1 MNLSPP
7 CGGENRVCFVHEQMP
22 RAQGTLSVMTPSATT
37 FPLRAL
43 LAGAALL
50 LLPHSPGERSTT
62 FATAAAQ
69 APDTA
74 EKDAF
79 QAAKDLG
86 TADAWN
92 AFLANYPKG
101 FHADL
106 ARAYL
111 KKLDAPKPV
120 APAAAL
126 NSARELSCGDAS
138 KLRSQEAK
146 AAAKIRFVNESEA
159 TLVIQW
165 IGYQGG
171 LEEFG
176 VLQPGADMV
185 LDTFLT
191 HPWIAAY
198 EEGSCRQAFLPV
210 AGESVARLRPE
221 SEISK
226 APVPKEPTQKSAPQR
241 ETVKPS
247 KPSKPSKATVERRAR
262 ASCIEMGMAYING
275 KCAPKTKAGRDKAA
289 KNKTKA
295 CPAGMYRNP
304 NGQCQPN
311 ETGG

>member
-1 MNLSPP
+1 
-7 CGGENRVCFVHEQMP
+7 MP
-22 RAQGTLSVMTPSATT
+22 RSAKS
-37 FPLRAL
+37 FPLRAM

-50 LLPHSPGERSTT
+50 LTPQVPGDRSMT
-62 FATAAAQ
+62 FFAPASAQ
-69 APDTA
+69 APDAA

-111 KKLDAPKPV
+111 KKVDAPKP
-120 APAAAL
+120 ASPAAAL
-126 NSARELSCGDAS
+126 NSAREVSCADAR

-146 AAAKIRFVNESEA
+146 QAAKIRFVNEFAA

-165 IGYQGG
+165 VGYQGG
-171 LEEFG
+171 LEEYG

-185 LDTFLT
+185 LDTFVT

-198 EEGSCRQAFLPV
+198 EEGSCRQAFLPT
-210 AGESVARLRPE
+210 AGELVARLRPE

-226 APVPKEPTQKSAPQR
+226 AAAPNEATHEPAPQR
-241 ETVKPS
+241 QTVKPS

>member
-1 MNLSPP
+1 M
-7 CGGENRVCFVHEQMP
+7 
-22 RAQGTLSVMTPSATT
+22 TLFAKTS
-37 FPLRAL
+37 PLRVL
-43 LAGAALL
+43 LAGAGLV
-50 LLPHSPGERSTT
+50 LLPQVPGDRALT
-62 FATAAAQ
+62 FFAPTSAQAEEAAA
-69 APDTA
+69 PDAA

-111 KKLDAPKPV
+111 KKVDAPKP
-120 APAAAL
+120 ASPAAAV
-126 NSARELSCGDAS
+126 NSARELSCSDAA

-146 AAAKIRFVNESEA
+146 QAAKIRFVNESEA

-165 IGYQGG
+165 VGYQGG
-171 LEEFG
+171 LEEYG

-191 HPWIAAY
+191 HPWITAY
-198 EEGSCRQAFLPV
+198 EEGSCRQAFLPT
-210 AGESVARLRPE
+210 AGESVARLLPE
-221 SEISK
+221 AQLPHGSSQTK
-226 APVPKEPTQKSAPQR
+226 SDEPAPQR
-241 ETVKPS
+241 QTVKPS
-247 KPSKPSKATVERRAR
+247 KPSKPSQATVERRAK
-262 ASCIEMGMAYING
+262 ASCVEMGMAYING
-275 KCAPKTKAGRDKAA
+275 KCAPKTKAGRDQAA